1 MESSGCRTVAAF
13 AQYLETEEKS
23 KSTIAKYVRDV
34 NKFFSYIGAGNRPRS
49 LSGNGFWSIRS
60 TY

>member
-34 NKFFSYIGAGNRPRS
+34 NKFFSYIGAGK
-49 LSGNGFWSIRS
+49 
-60 TY
+60 